1 MPDWFEGVQHQEL
14 STPEA
19 KEWLGK
25 YTSQEEALAGGF
37 NAAKAVGAP
46 FRLPKSLESLPD
58 DNMRSQFTSEVT
70 KLLPVNKLVG
80 AVEKDEDLKDINFA
94 EGLADARTVSE
105 ELKTSF
111 TKLISGM
118 KNVPK
123 SAIQPI
129 ITWWNQTSQAA
140 VSKHIQDLQGK
151 AQAASENT
159 KTILNGLFGGEE
171 GVKQHSE
178 AVLRMVKN
186 HMGLTDAESEA
197 LGASMMKE
205 MLTDPIRARAMFNLA
220 KSFKESSTEKGATQD
235 GPKKESLADRQD
247 KAMPIITG
255 HLWPKKVG

>member
-1 MPDWFEGVQHQEL
+1 MLDQEWVGQL
-14 STPEA
+14 THEQLVTDEA
-19 KEWLGK
+19 KTVLNQYK
-25 YTSQEEALAGGF
+25 SQEEYMVAGLE
-37 NAAKAVGAP
+37 AKKAVGAP

-58 DNMRSQFTSEVT
+58 DNMRSQFTSGVS
-70 KLLPVNKLVG
+70 KLMG
-80 AVEKDEDLKDINFA
+80 HVEKDEDLKDINFA
-94 EGLADARTVSE
+94 DGLADARTVSE

-111 TKLISGM
+111 TKLVSGL

-129 ITWWNQTSQAA
+129 ITWWNQASQAA
-140 VSKHIQDLQGK
+140 RNKQTQDAQNK
-151 AQAASENT
+151 AQTALENT
-159 KTILNGLFGGEE
+159 RTILNGLFSGEE

-235 GPKKESLADRQD
+235 GPKKESLAERQD

-255 HLWPKKVG
+255 HLWPKKTG